1 VGFLIGL
8 PCCPGQS
15 PAPADPAHPDN
26 RRAVNVGEKSM
37 QRLRLV
43 YYSLLVFLT
52 AMLVSAIAN
61 A

>member
-1 VGFLIGL
+1 
-8 PCCPGQS
+8 
-15 PAPADPAHPDN
+15 
-26 RRAVNVGEKSM
+26 VGEKAM

>member
-1 VGFLIGL
+1 
-8 PCCPGQS
+8 
-15 PAPADPAHPDN
+15 
-26 RRAVNVGEKSM
+26 VGEKSM

>member
-1 VGFLIGL
+1 
-8 PCCPGQS
+8 
-15 PAPADPAHPDN
+15 
-26 RRAVNVGEKSM
+26 M